1 MHTIGRFA
9 PSPSGR
15 MHLGNVLC
23 ALLAWLSARQQNGEF
38 LLRIEDL
45 DEMRCPR
52 SFADLIIDD
61 LRWLGL
67 DWDGEIPYQSERTA
81 VYEKYE
87 AILREKGLLYPCF
100 CSRAALHA
108 ASAPHLSDGRVVY
121 AGTCRDLTPEQVA
134 EKRRKRAPATR
145 VRVPERTIT
154 FTDGVYGE
162 YTETL
167 TEECGDFIIRRSDGV
182 FAYQL
187 AVVVDDGLS
196 GVTEVVRGHDLIGST
211 PRQIWLYELFGFT
224 PPNFIHIP
232 LLCDH
237 DGRRLSKRDED
248 LDLGLLREKFTPE
261 QVIGALACAAGLTD
275 TAEPVSAKE
284 LVKAFSWEKIP
295 KHELYLPNVFRD
307 IEKLEIGNYRDGRT
321 YRKGGS
327 VCPPFLDAIC
337 THITVGAHIVPPENR
352 TNVALRGRTLF
363 APTVKLTSIIIRR
376 CRAQQRENELRDTA
390 MSRLRRVTDLCS
402 RTLSDP
408 ANRLRK
414 TR

>member
-1 MHTIGRFA
+1 
-9 PSPSGR
+9 
-15 MHLGNVLC
+15 
-23 ALLAWLSARQQNGEF
+23 
-38 LLRIEDL
+38 
-45 DEMRCPR
+45 MR
-52 SFADLIIDD
+52 L
-61 LRWLGL
+61 
-67 DWDGEIPYQSERTA
+67 Q
-81 VYEKYE
+81 
-87 AILREKGLLYPCF
+87 
-100 CSRAALHA
+100 RA
-108 ASAPHLSDGRVVY
+108 
-121 AGTCRDLTPEQVA
+121 C
-134 EKRRKRAPATR
+134 
-145 VRVPERTIT
+145 
-154 FTDGVYGE
+154 
-162 YTETL
+162 TETL

-307 IEKLEIGNYRDGRT
+307 IEKN
-321 YRKGGS
+321 
-327 VCPPFLDAIC
+327 
-337 THITVGAHIVPPENR
+337 
-352 TNVALRGRTLF
+352 
-363 APTVKLTSIIIRR
+363 
-376 CRAQQRENELRDTA
+376 
-390 MSRLRRVTDLCS
+390 
-402 RTLSDP
+402 
-408 ANRLRK
+408 
-414 TR
+414 